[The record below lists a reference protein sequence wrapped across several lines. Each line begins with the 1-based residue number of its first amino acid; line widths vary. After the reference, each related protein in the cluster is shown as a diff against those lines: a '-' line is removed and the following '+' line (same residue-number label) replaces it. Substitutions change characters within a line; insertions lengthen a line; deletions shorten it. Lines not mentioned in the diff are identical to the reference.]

1 MYLNKACFIFS
12 SRFNAEIKE
21 QRREGSGKGERKGN
35 EKEQWLASRFS
46 ERSR

>member
-1 MYLNKACFIFS
+1 MFS

-35 EKEQWLASRFS
+35 EKE
-46 ERSR
+46 